1 MKREFQYLQ
10 TVQRRRRLGKGKLA
24 SILSKSS
31 CGNFLQI
38 FSSMLEQEFSSSS
51 EPSKW
56 WEECGRQ
63 AINESGSIK
72 SASLYTPR
80 KVPLPGW
87 LLHQIQTTQVSVSQR
102 TSRFYSK
109 QSQRLAM
116 AWFCYYT
123 TTGCDIVLYFRLGEL
138 MSTMTPSLILSHR
151 VLVAIK
157 HRVVASMA
165 KTDSETYHAVLKKIN
180 STRKRSKKRKPK
192 DTTVSQTEDR
202 RENGKRT
209 DVKGKIQGDER
220 GTEF

>member
-72 SASLYTPR
+72 SASLYTPE
-80 KVPLPGW
+80 
-87 LLHQIQTTQVSVSQR
+87 
-102 TSRFYSK
+102 RFPCLAGFFTRSK
-109 QSQRLAM
+109 QHRCLSPREFPDFTANNLRGWPWHGSVLEKMTNLQWCQASK
-116 AWFCYYT
+116 
-123 TTGCDIVLYFRLGEL
+123 CDE
-138 MSTMTPSLILSHR
+138 
-151 VLVAIK
+151 
-157 HRVVASMA
+157 
-165 KTDSETYHAVLKKIN
+165 KKQN
-180 STRKRSKKRKPK
+180 L
-192 DTTVSQTEDR
+192 
-202 RENGKRT
+202 
-209 DVKGKIQGDER
+209 
-220 GTEF
+220 